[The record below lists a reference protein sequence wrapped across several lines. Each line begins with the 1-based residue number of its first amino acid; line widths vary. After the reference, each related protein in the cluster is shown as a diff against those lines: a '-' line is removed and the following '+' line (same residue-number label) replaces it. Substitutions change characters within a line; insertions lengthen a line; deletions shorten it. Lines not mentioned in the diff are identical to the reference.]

1 MPYDS
6 PDPIEDAAVSAVS
19 KALDLA
25 CESHNIL
32 PPRDITA
39 RLCAESILAASLS
52 QGRLPTQVDLTAML
66 DGVPPLFISDRNK

>member
-1 MPYDS
+1 MPD
-6 PDPIEDAAVSAVS
+6 DTRDTIRAAAVEAVS
-19 KALDLA
+19 EALDLA

-39 RLCAESILAASLS
+39 RLWAESVLAASLS

-66 DGVPPLFISDRNK
+66 EGVPPLFISDRNK